1 MNNKSKLLKL
11 PGGLKF
17 GLLIYSAEEILE
29 RRGGPIPRVPARS
42 LRIQRGTVNGISFHI
57 SASGAAA
64 SGHCDAMWARIGT
77 RDSGAMF
84 FLEEDTKWDCPDYW
98 PELIGSRKVGNVR
111 VFVQMIFF
119 LIGLWI
125 SWTRTQPFPNLRLP
139 ISSATDVALVLWLL
153 SPFRND
159 DHVKTFREA
168 LDSRMEAGENKLSCS
183 D

>member
-64 SGHCDAMWARIGT
+64 SGHCDAM
-77 RDSGAMF
+77 
-84 FLEEDTKWDCPDYW
+84 
-98 PELIGSRKVGNVR
+98 
-111 VFVQMIFF
+111 
-119 LIGLWI
+119 
-125 SWTRTQPFPNLRLP
+125 
-139 ISSATDVALVLWLL
+139 
-153 SPFRND
+153 
-159 DHVKTFREA
+159 
-168 LDSRMEAGENKLSCS
+168 
-183 D
+183 